1 MAEKQVFYN
10 IALSA
15 MIRGFVDANI
25 GTGYALA
32 IDRVLEELRPQA
44 VEAIPITYAEAAM
57 LASIVINRVENDC

>member
-32 IDRVLEELRPQA
+32 IDRVLEEIRPKA
-44 VEAIPITYAEAAM
+44 IEALPITYAEAAAI
-57 LASIVINRVENDC
+57 ASIVINRVENDC

>member
-15 MIRGFVDANI
+15 MIREFVGANI

-32 IDRVLEELRPQA
+32 IDRVLQEVRPQ
-44 VEAIPITYAEAAM
+44 VLENIPITYAEAAAI
-57 LASIVINRVENDC
+57 ASIVINRVENDC

>member
-32 IDRVLEELRPQA
+32 IDRVLEEIYARKQSKHSPQ
-44 VEAIPITYAEAAM
+44 PTPKP
-57 LASIVINRVENDC
+57 L